1 MKKRAA
7 QRACALLAALALC
20 AALGTGVFAEAAP
33 GPAESP
39 AASGVESAAQTQG
52 QGQSGAGSEET
63 ADSALSHQPE
73 TPADESSLTEEG
85 TQAAGD
91 AEGQAGAEQDAE
103 AQAALQAAAAPAP
116 QGGASL
122 AETTGLTIT
131 ADDGQPLVQ
140 GVDYELVQGVATIL
154 GTGNTN
160 AKPTTAVGTP
170 ANLIVLKTERAVT
183 VTGASKNNYG
193 LQVAAGVHA
202 SITLNGV
209 TIAAPVP
216 FDIVTNINGTAD
228 GQPAERGYEIL
239 PEKRTSVHLTLADG
253 STNTLAV
260 TPANT
265 ERPAIRCGEGSVLV
279 IDDSVWNQ
287 TAAGEAITPEQG
299 RVPYDCTLKNGTEL
313 KQGDPLWKMDSE
325 TPGALTVTGGGY
337 SAGIGGGIAEAS
349 GGITIEGGALEA
361 HAMTGAVNTA
371 LYSGTGIGGG
381 AGGGTGCTL
390 EGGGL
395 TINGGRITATGSY
408 HGAAVGAG
416 CRLNECGVA
425 IPDQL
430 PGTLKA
436 QFGLCPWC
444 EGRGNKT
451 PHAAIPG
458 DITVNGGYIE
468 ATSGVH
474 GNAVGGGCMNAMN
487 VGHGGAEKEQHE
499 LRING
504 GTLKPFGKNSSDGE
518 LGSWDVGARGGK
530 VIVTGGSFPVHKHN
544 GDINTDGL
552 SFQGA
557 SVESAS
563 GEKLT
568 MVEIDLHNYPELQ
581 GGKVI
586 DFHVS
591 IGGVPLEPEYGL
603 ANIIDTDG
611 KLYFWLPESAVG
623 QSVEISGLKVLNTSG
638 QEQDGEYPFVVPE
651 VGQNG
656 NVAKRYVI
664 FEVDESQFSADLKS
678 QLDKRYDGVPVS
690 WEKLKDEIAAQG
702 IEVTKPNGEKLTDAS
717 AMTPEARRYLDK
729 NGQPTQ
735 EASNTAPFK
744 NAGSYELTINSSQFA
759 KDEDFAATFWGHQ
772 AKLGAKIT
780 PADSRVT
787 DFTYSTTGTNK
798 TETLTLTANVKPQA
812 GEAKTCEAPDGYVQF
827 YINGVAVGAPV
838 RLDGAVSQDTDG
850 YYYRTA
856 SVTFDFTQGGYPAIP
871 SREDGKFIIEA
882 KHYGSTNYTD
892 SEGTP
897 IELDGAD
904 LPGGGLPTTDPP
916 EVEIKPGQP
925 GGGENGKP
933 LEPDKVEPNPDGS
946 GRLDSYVTDKVV
958 RPTQPGA
965 VLDKEGAEDFINDRY
980 EFTDNQGEP
989 LEPDEIIIYDKEGND
1004 ITDKGIDLSK
1014 PGDYVIHVKVEDENG
1029 NSTTVDLDYI
1039 VKDPPEVEIKPGQPG
1054 EPEKDEDG
1062 EDKPG
1067 TGTLQPEDE
1076 PHQGEDGLVHQNY
1089 KDVVY
1094 EKVENTVLS
1103 QQDVEKLV
1111 NGRYEIPAGSDV
1123 SVVIKD
1129 STGKVVTGI
1138 DKSHVTHYTVE
1149 VVVKD
1154 EHGNST
1160 TIHLRYQLYDD
1171 GSTPPSPGSSGDKG
1185 NPKTGA

>member
-1 MKKRAA
+1 MKRKAA
-7 QRACALLAALALC
+7 QRLCALLAALALSISVC
-20 AALGTGVFAEAAP
+20 AGAFAEAAP
-33 GPAESP
+33 GA
-39 AASGVESAAQTQG
+39 AASEPQSGTWQAQEE
-52 QGQSGAGSEET
+52 GQSSPESEKT

-73 TPADESSLTEEG
+73 IPADESSLKEEG
-85 TQAAGD
+85 TQAGQPAED
-91 AEGQAGAEQDAE
+91 AAGQAGAEQDAG

-116 QGGASL
+116 QDGASL
-122 AETTGLTIT
+122 AEATGLTIT
-131 ADDGQPLVQ
+131 ADDGQPLVE
-140 GVDYELVQGVATIL
+140 GVDYELTADTATN
-154 GTGNTN
+154 TGG
-160 AKPTTAVGTP
+160 KLV
-170 ANLIVLKTERAVT
+170 VLKTERAVT
-183 VTGASKNNYG
+183 VTGTSKDNYG

-202 SITLNGV
+202 SITFNNV
-209 TIAAPVP
+209 TIKAPIP
-216 FDIVTNINGTAD
+216 FDIVTNLNGTAD
-228 GQPAERGYEIL
+228 GTPATRGYEIL

-253 STNTLAV
+253 SVNTLTV

-265 ERPAIRCGEGSVLV
+265 ERPALRCGEGSVLV

-325 TPGALTVTGGGY
+325 TPGALTVNGGY
-337 SAGIGGGIAEAS
+337 CSAGIGGGPCEENGNIIFD
-349 GGITIEGGALEA
+349 GGSVEA
-361 HAMTGAVNTA
+361 HATLPNQAQAHSSGA
-371 LYSGTGIGGG
+371 GIGGG
-381 AGGGTGCTL
+381 VGAGTGCTL

-395 TINGGRITATGSY
+395 IFNGGNIKAYASY
-408 HGAAVGAG
+408 HGAGIGAG
-416 CRLNECGVA
+416 SVA
-425 IPDQL
+425 GDGIHEAAAL
-430 PGTLKA
+430 PGALENA
-436 QFGLCPWC
+436 RFGLCPS
-444 EGRGNKT
+444 GHNHG
-451 PHAAIPG
+451 PVPG

-468 ATSGVH
+468 THGDAH
-474 GNAVGGGCMNAMN
+474 GNALGGSCYNANN
-487 VGHGGAEKEQHE
+487 VGHGNASVPHE
-499 LRING
+499 IRITG
-504 GTLKPFGKNSSDGE
+504 GTLKPISQRSSR
-518 LGSWDVGARGGK
+518 SYDVGALGGK
-530 VIVTGGSFPVHKHN
+530 VIVTGGSFPVGKYS
-544 GDINTDGL
+544 GGVDGL

-611 KLYFWLPESAVG
+611 KLYFWLPKSAVG

-664 FEVDESQFSADLKS
+664 FEVDESQFSEELS
-678 QLDKRYDGVPVS
+678 RQLNKRYDGVPVS

-744 NAGSYELTINSSQFA
+744 NAGSYELIINSSQFA

-827 YINGVAVGAPV
+827 YVNGVAVGAPV
-838 RLDGAVSQDTDG
+838 ELAKLLSQTDADG
-850 YYYRTA
+850 YAYRTA
-856 SVTFDFTQGGYPAIP
+856 SVTLNFTQGGYPAIP
-871 SREDGKFIIEA
+871 SRPDGKFVIEA

-892 SEGTP
+892 SGGTP

-916 EVEIKPGQP
+916 EVVIRPEQP
-925 GGGENGKP
+925 GGGESGKP
-933 LEPDKVEPNPDGS
+933 LEPDKVELNPDGS
-946 GRLDSYVTDKVV
+946 GRLDSYIHDKLV
-958 RPTQPGA
+958 RPTEPGA
-965 VLDKEGAEDFINDRY
+965 AFDKDDAKELINDRY
-980 EFTDNQGEP
+980 AFTDNQGNLLTPGEVV
-989 LEPDEIIIYDKEGND
+989 IYDKDGND
-1004 ITDKGIDLSK
+1004 ITDQGIDLSK
-1014 PGDYVIHVKVEDENG
+1014 PGDYVIHVKVEDANG

-1039 VKDPPEVEIKPGQPG
+1039 VKDPPEVSVKPGQPG
-1054 EPEKDEDG
+1054 EPEKDGNG

-1067 TGTLQPEDE
+1067 TGTLQPEDK

-1103 QQDVEKLV
+1103 QQDVETLV
-1111 NGRYEIPAGSDV
+1111 NGRYNIPAGSNV
-1123 SVVIKD
+1123 SVAIKD
-1129 STGKVVTGI
+1129 STGKVVTGL
-1138 DKSHVTHYTVE
+1138 DKSRVTHYTIE
-1149 VVVKD
+1149 VVVTD
-1154 EHGNST
+1154 AEGNST
-1160 TIHLRYQLYDD
+1160 TVHLRYQLYEE
-1171 GSTPPSPGSSGDKG
+1171 GTTPPAPGGSGEKG
-1185 NPKTGA
+1185 NPKTSV

>member
-1 MKKRAA
+1 M
-7 QRACALLAALALC
+7 AALALC

-73 TPADESSLTEEG
+73 FPADESSLTEEG

-91 AEGQAGAEQDAE
+91 AEGQAGAEQDAG

-116 QGGASL
+116 QSGASL

-260 TPANT
+260 TPSTTLRA
-265 ERPAIRCGEGSVLV
+265 ALHCGEGSVLV

-611 KLYFWLPESAVG
+611 KLYFWLPKSAVG

-678 QLDKRYDGVPVS
+678 QLDKRYDGIAIE
-690 WEKLKDEIAAQG
+690 WEKLTQEIAAQG

>member
-1 MKKRAA
+1 MKKGAA

-20 AALGTGVFAEAAP
+20 AALGAGVFAEAAP

-73 TPADESSLTEEG
+73 FPADESSLTEEG
-85 TQAAGD
+85 AQAAGD
-91 AEGQAGAEQDAE
+91 AEGQAGAEQDAG

-140 GVDYELVQGVATIL
+140 GVDYELTADTVTN
-154 GTGNTN
+154 TGG
-160 AKPTTAVGTP
+160 KLV
-170 ANLIVLKTERAVT
+170 VLKTERAVT
-183 VTGASKNNYG
+183 VTGTSKDNYG

-265 ERPAIRCGEGSVLV
+265 ERPALRCGEGSVLV

-287 TAAGEAITPEQG
+287 TAGGEAITPEQG
-299 RVPYDCTLKNGTEL
+299 RVPYDCTLKNGMEL

-325 TPGALTVTGGGY
+325 TPGTLTVNSGY
-337 SAGIGGGIAEAS
+337 CGAGIGGGYHEDS
-349 GGITIEGGALEA
+349 GKITIEGGNISA
-361 HAMTGAVNTA
+361 HATNPKGNWTYSVGA
-371 LYSGTGIGGG
+371 GIGGG
-381 AGGGTGCTL
+381 SAGGTGCTL

-395 TINGGRITATGSY
+395 TINGGNIKAYGSY
-408 HGAAVGAG
+408 HGAGMGAG
-416 CRLNECGVA
+416 CINGHGAHTHTSA
-425 IPDQL
+425 ISGAITSHLGPCVS
-430 PGTLKA
+430 G
-436 QFGLCPWC
+436 
-444 EGRGNKT
+444 
-451 PHAAIPG
+451 HAADAPIPG
-458 DITVNGGYIE
+458 DITVNGGYTE
-468 ATSGVH
+468 AYGYEH
-474 GNAVGGGCMNAMN
+474 GNALGGACGSSSN
-487 VGHGGAEKEQHE
+487 VGHGSETVSHE
-499 LRING
+499 IKITG
-504 GTLKPFGKNSSDGE
+504 GTLKPESLHTNTGNDII
-518 LGSWDVGARGGK
+518 SWGIGATGGK
-530 VIVTGGSFPVHKHN
+530 VIVTGGSFPVHKHSGN
-544 GDINTDGL
+544 INTDGL

-611 KLYFWLPESAVG
+611 KLYFWLPKSAVG

-678 QLDKRYDGVPVS
+678 QLNKRYDGVPVS
-690 WEKLKDEIAAQG
+690 WEQLKDEIAAQG

>member
-1 MKKRAA
+1 MKRKAA
-7 QRACALLAALALC
+7 QRLCALVAALALSISVC
-20 AALGTGVFAEAAP
+20 AGAFAEAAP
-33 GPAESP
+33 GA
-39 AASGVESAAQTQG
+39 AASGPQSGTWQAQEE
-52 QGQSGAGSEET
+52 GQSSPGSEET

-73 TPADESSLTEEG
+73 TPADESSLKEKE
-85 TQAAGD
+85 TQAGQPAED
-91 AEGQAGAEQDAE
+91 AAGQAGAEQE
-103 AQAALQAAAAPAP
+103 AAVQAAAVP
-116 QGGASL
+116 QAASL
-122 AETTGLTIT
+122 AEATGLTIT
-131 ADDGQPLVQ
+131 ADDGQPLVE
-140 GVDYELVQGVATIL
+140 GVDYELTADTATN
-154 GTGNTN
+154 TGG
-160 AKPTTAVGTP
+160 KLV
-170 ANLIVLKTERAVT
+170 VLKTERAVT
-183 VTGASKNNYG
+183 VTGTSKDNYG

-202 SITLNGV
+202 SITFNNV
-209 TIAAPVP
+209 TIKAPIP
-216 FDIVTNINGTAD
+216 FDIVTNLNGTAD
-228 GQPAERGYEIL
+228 GTPATRGYEIL

-253 STNTLAV
+253 SVNTLTV

-265 ERPAIRCGEGSVLV
+265 ERPALRCGEGSVLV

-325 TPGALTVTGGGY
+325 TPGALTVNGGY
-337 SAGIGGGIAEAS
+337 CSAGIGGGPCEENGNIIFD
-349 GGITIEGGALEA
+349 GGSVEA
-361 HAMTGAVNTA
+361 HATLPNQAQAHSSGA
-371 LYSGTGIGGG
+371 GIGGG
-381 AGGGTGCTL
+381 VGAGTGCTL

-395 TINGGRITATGSY
+395 IFNGGNIKAYASY
-408 HGAAVGAG
+408 HGAGIGAG
-416 CRLNECGVA
+416 SVA
-425 IPDQL
+425 GDGIHEAAAL
-430 PGTLKA
+430 PGALENA
-436 QFGLCPWC
+436 RFGLCPS
-444 EGRGNKT
+444 GHNHG
-451 PHAAIPG
+451 PVPG

-468 ATSGVH
+468 THGDAH
-474 GNAVGGGCMNAMN
+474 GNALGGSCYNANN
-487 VGHGGAEKEQHE
+487 VGHGNASVPHE
-499 LRING
+499 IRITG
-504 GTLKPFGKNSSDGE
+504 GTLKPISQRSSR
-518 LGSWDVGARGGK
+518 SYDVGALGGK
-530 VIVTGGSFPVHKHN
+530 VIVTGGSFPVGKYS
-544 GDINTDGL
+544 GGVDGL

-603 ANIIDTDG
+603 ANIIDTYG
-611 KLYFWLPESAVG
+611 KLYFWLPKSAVG

-664 FEVDESQFSADLKS
+664 FEVDESQFSEELS
-678 QLDKRYDGVPVS
+678 RQLNKRYDGVPVS

-744 NAGSYELTINSSQFA
+744 NAGSYELIINSSQFA

-812 GEAKTCEAPDGYVQF
+812 GEALTCDAPDGYVQF
-827 YINGVAVGAPV
+827 YINGVAVGAPME
-838 RLDGAVSQDTDG
+838 LAKLLSQTDADR
-850 YYYRTA
+850 YAYRTA
-856 SVTFDFTQGGYPAIP
+856 SVTLNFTQGGYPAIP
-871 SREDGKFIIEA
+871 SRPDGKFVIEA

-892 SEGTP
+892 SEGTA

-916 EVEIKPGQP
+916 EV
-925 GGGENGKP
+925 
-933 LEPDKVEPNPDGS
+933 S
-946 GRLDSYVTDKVV
+946 
-958 RPTQPGA
+958 
-965 VLDKEGAEDFINDRY
+965 
-980 EFTDNQGEP
+980 
-989 LEPDEIIIYDKEGND
+989 
-1004 ITDKGIDLSK
+1004 
-1014 PGDYVIHVKVEDENG
+1014 
-1029 NSTTVDLDYI
+1029 
-1039 VKDPPEVEIKPGQPG
+1039 IKPGQPG
-1054 EPEKDEDG
+1054 EPEKDGNG

-1067 TGTLQPEDE
+1067 TGTLQPEDK

-1094 EKVENTVLS
+1094 EKVENVTLT
-1103 QQDVEKLV
+1103 QAEVEELV
-1111 NGRYEIPAGSDV
+1111 NGRYNIPAGSNV

-1129 STGKVVTGI
+1129 STGKEVTGL
-1138 DKSHVTHYTVE
+1138 DKSRVTHYTIE
-1149 VVVKD
+1149 VVVTD
-1154 EHGNST
+1154 AEGNST
-1160 TIHLRYQLYDD
+1160 TVHLRYQLYEE
-1171 GSTPPSPGSSGDKG
+1171 GTTPPAPGGSGEKG
-1185 NPKTGA
+1185 NPKTSV

>member
-1 MKKRAA
+1 MKKGAA
-7 QRACALLAALALC
+7 QRACALLAVLALC
-20 AALGTGVFAEAAP
+20 ATLGTGVFAEAAP

-73 TPADESSLTEEG
+73 FPADEPSLTEEG
-85 TQAAGD
+85 AQAAGD

-325 TPGALTVTGGGY
+325 TPGALTVTGGAC
-337 SAGIGGGIAEAS
+337 SAGIGGGPREAS
-349 GGITIEGGALEA
+349 GSLTIQGGNIEAHTLNPGQYNHGGGA
-361 HAMTGAVNTA
+361 
-371 LYSGTGIGGG
+371 GIGGG
-381 AGGGTGCTL
+381 IGGGVGCTL

-395 TINGGRITATGSY
+395 TINGGNIKAYGSY
-408 HGAAVGAG
+408 HGAGIGAG
-416 CRLNECGVA
+416 SQAPLPIHAASV
-425 IPDQL
+425 L
-430 PGTLKA
+430 PGALQAPTYTYTEQYPNA
-436 QFGLCPWC
+436 SPV
-444 EGRGNKT
+444 
-451 PHAAIPG
+451 PG
-458 DITVNGGYIE
+458 DITVNGGY
-468 ATSGVH
+468 TLVYGYTH
-474 GNAVGGGCMNAMN
+474 GNALGGACAN
-487 VGHGGAEKEQHE
+487 VNNIGHGGKDIPHE
-499 LRING
+499 LRITG
-504 GTLKPFGKNSSDGE
+504 GTLKPISQRGQYSY
-518 LGSWDVGARGGK
+518 DVGALGGK
-530 VIVTGGSFPVHKHN
+530 VIVTGGSFPVGKYS
-544 GDINTDGL
+544 GGVDGL

-678 QLDKRYDGVPVS
+678 QLDKRYDGVPVG

>member
-1 MKKRAA
+1 MKRKAA
-7 QRACALLAALALC
+7 QRLCALVAALALSISVC
-20 AALGTGVFAEAAP
+20 AGAFAEAAP
-33 GPAESP
+33 GA
-39 AASGVESAAQTQG
+39 AASGPQSGTWQAQEE
-52 QGQSGAGSEET
+52 GQSSPGSEET

-73 TPADESSLTEEG
+73 TPADESSLKEKE
-85 TQAAGD
+85 TQAGQPAED
-91 AEGQAGAEQDAE
+91 AAGQAGAEQE
-103 AQAALQAAAAPAP
+103 AAVQAAAVP
-116 QGGASL
+116 QAASL
-122 AETTGLTIT
+122 AEATGLTIT
-131 ADDGQPLVQ
+131 ADDGQPLVE
-140 GVDYELVQGVATIL
+140 GVDYELTADTATN
-154 GTGNTN
+154 TGG
-160 AKPTTAVGTP
+160 KLV
-170 ANLIVLKTERAVT
+170 VLKTERAVT
-183 VTGASKNNYG
+183 VTGTSKDNYG

-202 SITLNGV
+202 SITFNNV
-209 TIAAPVP
+209 TIKAPIP
-216 FDIVTNINGTAD
+216 FDIVTNLNGTAD
-228 GQPAERGYEIL
+228 GTPATRGYEIL

-253 STNTLAV
+253 SVNTLTV

-265 ERPAIRCGEGSVLV
+265 ERPALRCGEGAVLV

-325 TPGALTVTGGGY
+325 TPGALTVNGGY
-337 SAGIGGGIAEAS
+337 CSAGIGGGYREDS
-349 GGITIEGGALEA
+349 GKMTIEGGCLEVYA
-361 HAMTGAVNTA
+361 TNPGNAYQNFSLGA
-371 LYSGTGIGGG
+371 GIGGG
-381 AGGGTGCTL
+381 TGGGTGCTL
-390 EGGGL
+390 EGSGL
-395 TINGGRITATGSY
+395 TINGGDIKAYGSY
-408 HGAAVGAG
+408 HGAGIGTG
-416 CRLNECGVA
+416 CVNGDGIHVHA
-425 IPDQL
+425 SAL
-430 PGTLKA
+430 PGAISSRLGTCSL
-436 QFGLCPWC
+436 G
-444 EGRGNKT
+444 
-451 PHAAIPG
+451 HANEAPIPG
-458 DITVNGGYIE
+458 DITINGGYST
-468 ATSGVH
+468 AYGYTH
-474 GNAVGGGCMNAMN
+474 GNAFGGGCLSAVNT
-487 VGHGGAEKEQHE
+487 GHGDATTPHE
-499 LRING
+499 IKITG
-504 GTLKPFGKNSSDGE
+504 GTLKPVSLRTGKSY
-518 LGSWDVGARGGK
+518 DVGALGGK
-530 VIVTGGSFPVHKHN
+530 VIVTGGSFPVGKYS
-544 GDINTDGL
+544 GGVDGL

-611 KLYFWLPESAVG
+611 KLYFWLPKSAVG

-664 FEVDESQFSADLKS
+664 FEVDESQFSEELS
-678 QLDKRYDGVPVS
+678 RQLNKRYDGVPVS

-744 NAGSYELTINSSQFA
+744 NAGSYELIINSSQFA

-812 GEAKTCEAPDGYVQF
+812 GEALTCDAPDGYVQF

-838 RLDGAVSQDTDG
+838 ELAKLLSQTDADG
-850 YYYRTA
+850 YAYRTA
-856 SVTFDFTQGGYPAIP
+856 SVTLNFTQGGYPAIP
-871 SREDGKFIIEA
+871 SRPDGKFVIEA

-892 SEGTP
+892 SEGTA

-916 EVEIKPGQP
+916 EV
-925 GGGENGKP
+925 
-933 LEPDKVEPNPDGS
+933 S
-946 GRLDSYVTDKVV
+946 
-958 RPTQPGA
+958 
-965 VLDKEGAEDFINDRY
+965 
-980 EFTDNQGEP
+980 
-989 LEPDEIIIYDKEGND
+989 
-1004 ITDKGIDLSK
+1004 
-1014 PGDYVIHVKVEDENG
+1014 
-1029 NSTTVDLDYI
+1029 
-1039 VKDPPEVEIKPGQPG
+1039 IKPGQPG
-1054 EPEKDEDG
+1054 EPEKDGNG

-1067 TGTLQPEDE
+1067 TGTLQPEDK

-1094 EKVENTVLS
+1094 EKVENVTLT
-1103 QQDVEKLV
+1103 QAEVEELV
-1111 NGRYEIPAGSDV
+1111 NGRYNIPAGSNV

-1129 STGKVVTGI
+1129 STGKEVTGL
-1138 DKSHVTHYTVE
+1138 DKSRVTHYTIE
-1149 VVVKD
+1149 VVVTD
-1154 EHGNST
+1154 AEGNST
-1160 TIHLRYQLYDD
+1160 TVHLRYQLYEE
-1171 GSTPPSPGSSGDKG
+1171 GTTPPAPGGSGEKG
-1185 NPKTGA
+1185 NPKTSV

>member
-1 MKKRAA
+1 M
-7 QRACALLAALALC
+7 
-20 AALGTGVFAEAAP
+20 
-33 GPAESP
+33 
-39 AASGVESAAQTQG
+39 
-52 QGQSGAGSEET
+52 
-63 ADSALSHQPE
+63 
-73 TPADESSLTEEG
+73 
-85 TQAAGD
+85 
-91 AEGQAGAEQDAE
+91 
-103 AQAALQAAAAPAP
+103 
-116 QGGASL
+116 
-122 AETTGLTIT
+122 
-131 ADDGQPLVQ
+131 
-140 GVDYELVQGVATIL
+140 
-154 GTGNTN
+154 N
-160 AKPTTAVGTP
+160 
-170 ANLIVLKTERAVT
+170 
-183 VTGASKNNYG
+183 
-193 LQVAAGVHA
+193 
-202 SITLNGV
+202 
-209 TIAAPVP
+209 
-216 FDIVTNINGTAD
+216 
-228 GQPAERGYEIL
+228 
-239 PEKRTSVHLTLADG
+239 
-253 STNTLAV
+253 
-260 TPANT
+260 
-265 ERPAIRCGEGSVLV
+265 
-279 IDDSVWNQ
+279 
-287 TAAGEAITPEQG
+287 
-299 RVPYDCTLKNGTEL
+299 
-313 KQGDPLWKMDSE
+313 
-325 TPGALTVTGGGY
+325 GGY
-337 SAGIGGGIAEAS
+337 TEAYGYTHGNAIGGGCLNAS
-349 GGITIEGGALEA
+349 
-361 HAMTGAVNTA
+361 
-371 LYSGTGIGGG
+371 
-381 AGGGTGCTL
+381 
-390 EGGGL
+390 
-395 TINGGRITATGSY
+395 
-408 HGAAVGAG
+408 
-416 CRLNECGVA
+416 
-425 IPDQL
+425 
-430 PGTLKA
+430 
-436 QFGLCPWC
+436 
-444 EGRGNKT
+444 
-451 PHAAIPG
+451 
-458 DITVNGGYIE
+458 
-468 ATSGVH
+468 
-474 GNAVGGGCMNAMN
+474 N
-487 VGHGGAEKEQHE
+487 VGHGTTVTPHE
-499 LRING
+499 IKITG
-504 GTLKPFGKNSSDGE
+504 GTLKPISKAYDTGPYSGSPSM
-518 LGSWDVGARGGK
+518 SWDVGARGGK
-530 VIVTGGSFPVHKHN
+530 VIVTGGSFPVQKHK
-544 GDINTDGL
+544 GKTPGPDGL
-552 SFQGA
+552 SFRGA

-568 MVEIDLHNYPELQ
+568 MVEIDLSDYEELL

-586 DFHVS
+586 SYEVS

-611 KLYFWLPESAVG
+611 KLYFWLPKSAVG

-678 QLDKRYDGVPVS
+678 QLNKRYDGVPVS

-702 IEVTKPNGEKLTDAS
+702 IDAQQPEGEKLTEAS
-717 AMTPEARRYLDK
+717 AMEASARRYLDK
-729 NGQPTQ
+729 NGQPTG
-735 EASNTAPFK
+735 EMNNTAPFK

-759 KDEDFAATFWGHQ
+759 KDEDFAATFWGHR

-798 TETLTLTANVKPQA
+798 TETLTLTATVKPQA

-827 YINGVAVGAPV
+827 YINGVAMGAPV

-856 SVTFDFTQGGYPAIP
+856 GVTFDFTQGGYPAIP

-1029 NSTTVDLDYI
+1029 NSTTVDLEYI